1 MYRCVFVQYTWKT
14 RGRVG
19 GKERG
24 EREVRRGKDE
34 ERGERRESCL
44 CTEAKDQWQT
54 VGQVTGDG
62 FGLRHR
68 EAIVSFTGL
77 LSCLTA
83 RTMYV
88 HMYNVCK
95 QLMYITLKCCGFETH
110 QGQLF
115 FQSKTVVLAFA
126 FICDL
131 FAVTRT
137 THYCLTYRLI
147 VLDR

>member
-1 MYRCVFVQYTWKT
+1 MCLCTVHLEDQRE
-14 RGRVG
+14 GRWEG
-19 GKERG
+19 ERER

-54 VGQVTGDG
+54 VGQVRGDG

-83 RTMYV
+83 RTMYICTCT
-88 HMYNVCK
+88 MYVSSSCTSRWSVVGSKPTKGSFFSNQKLLYLHLRLFVTF
-95 QLMYITLKCCGFETH
+95 LLLH
-110 QGQLF
+110 GQLTIV
-115 FQSKTVVLAFA
+115 S
-126 FICDL
+126 
-131 FAVTRT
+131 
-137 THYCLTYRLI
+137 HI
-147 VLDR
+147 VL